1 VLRRFSLTSRLTVF
15 FTSVAAAVVLGL
27 GLLFLIATDRH
38 FQELDRAALRD
49 KKLLIESILA
59 HANSSEDA
67 KWRLDDAL
75 SHHHGLYVVVN
86 DAQGT
91 TLFQSAGF
99 HLPERSHSGHPSPDG
114 YSLQAWKSGESEFHA
129 IHFQARTGSAPATDL
144 DIFVAIDI
152 EHHKQFLSDLRRSL
166 AIYASIATLVS
177 GLLGWLAA
185 HQGMAPLRAMKTRA
199 ATVTGQRLEGRMPVE
214 SVPVEMADLAR
225 ELNHMLDRLQE
236 DFQRLSDFSS
246 DLAHELRTPISNL
259 LTQTQVTLS
268 AKRDTETYRDTLASN
283 AEELQ
288 RLGRMV
294 SDMLFLAK
302 TERGVD
308 LPNKERF
315 SAAAEVQALLEF
327 YEAVAEEKGIRL
339 GAHGDGE
346 IQGDRLMF
354 RRALSN
360 LISNALRH
368 TPERGEV
375 QIQVAREERSV
386 RVTVENTG
394 KEIDPKDIPRLFDR
408 FYRADPARTHPGSD
422 GAGLGLSIT
431 KAIVEAHGGNVSASS
446 SQGQTQFSLT
456 FPLKAN

>member
-86 DAQGT
+86 DAQGN

-327 YEAVAEEKGIRL
+327 YEAVAEEKEIRL

-375 QIQVAREERSV
+375 QIQVAREESSV

>member
-1 VLRRFSLTSRLTVF
+1 
-15 FTSVAAAVVLGL
+15 
-27 GLLFLIATDRH
+27 
-38 FQELDRAALRD
+38 
-49 KKLLIESILA
+49 
-59 HANSSEDA
+59 
-67 KWRLDDAL
+67 
-75 SHHHGLYVVVN
+75 
-86 DAQGT
+86 
-91 TLFQSAGF
+91 
-99 HLPERSHSGHPSPDG
+99 
-114 YSLQAWKSGESEFHA
+114 
-129 IHFQARTGSAPATDL
+129 
-144 DIFVAIDI
+144 
-152 EHHKQFLSDLRRSL
+152 
-166 AIYASIATLVS
+166 
-177 GLLGWLAA
+177 
-185 HQGMAPLRAMKTRA
+185 
-199 ATVTGQRLEGRMPVE
+199 
-214 SVPVEMADLAR
+214 
-225 ELNHMLDRLQE
+225 
-236 DFQRLSDFSS
+236 
-246 DLAHELRTPISNL
+246 
-259 LTQTQVTLS
+259 
-268 AKRDTETYRDTLASN
+268 
-283 AEELQ
+283 
-288 RLGRMV
+288 MV

-375 QIQVAREERSV
+375 QIQVAREETSV

-446 SQGQTQFSLT
+446 GQGQTQFSLT

>member
-1 VLRRFSLTSRLTVF
+1 
-15 FTSVAAAVVLGL
+15 
-27 GLLFLIATDRH
+27 
-38 FQELDRAALRD
+38 
-49 KKLLIESILA
+49 
-59 HANSSEDA
+59 
-67 KWRLDDAL
+67 LDDAL

-86 DAQGT
+86 DAQGN

-327 YEAVAEEKGIRL
+327 YEAVAEEKEIRL

-375 QIQVAREERSV
+375 QIQVAREESFV

>member
-86 DAQGT
+86 DAQGN

-327 YEAVAEEKGIRL
+327 YEAVAEEKEIRL

-375 QIQVAREERSV
+375 QIQVAREETSV